1 MKNYFLSFLS
11 LKIIQFVCQQV
22 LQRFC
27 SKLCRNKDEWITKVI
42 QVACSFLLLLLMHF
56 ILTFRLQLLAG
67 VSFRMPPTYLVLFF
81 IVIFVMFSCT
91 MKLVFF
97 LLKLQTCHSLQLEKK
112 ESSLNQV
119 QIQMKIQLEL
129 INSHGIQVSELI
141 INLFRALLATKKQ

>member
-27 SKLCRNKDEWITKVI
+27 SKLCRNKVEWITKVI